1 MSILP
6 WKRWI
11 VSRFSVLW
19 DLFEHVCSSILFC
32 QWICEHILLKTLDCF
47 TIFVFLRFIW
57 TYMFIKFLLPT
68 DLWTFISETV
78 ELFHGFV
85 SLRFV
90 WTCMFINFLLPT
102 DLWTFISKTVELFN
116 DFRFTEIYLNIY
128 VHQIPFANWF
138 VNIFLWNCWIV
149 SWFLC
154 LPQL

>member
-78 ELFHGFV
+78 ELFH
-85 SLRFV
+85 
-90 WTCMFINFLLPT
+90 
-102 DLWTFISKTVELFN
+102 
-116 DFRFTEIYLNIY
+116 DFRFPEIYLNMY
-128 VHQIPFANWF
+128 VHQFPFANRF
-138 VNIFLWNCWIV
+138 VNIYLRNRWIV
-149 SWFLC
+149 SWFCFFEICMNMYVHQFPFANRFVNIYLKNRWVV
-154 LPQL
+154 